1 MIIIVHKIID
11 LTEKIGH
18 IFVKDK
24 DTRGIR
30 ILQLNSKTIL
40 SVIAVMHD
48 ALLIVPHSLTI
59 RRNTKTLILVSF
71 KLPANK
77 NRIRSEF
84 PMRK

>member
-1 MIIIVHKIID
+1 MIIID
-11 LTEKIGH
+11 LTERIGH

-30 ILQLNSKTIL
+30 ILQLSSKTIL
-40 SVIAVMHD
+40 SVIAVLHD
-48 ALLIVPHSLTI
+48 PLIAAHSLTI
-59 RRNTKTLILVSF
+59 RRNTDTLILVSF
-71 KLPANK
+71 KLSSNI